1 MSSPYAKDVAHV
13 GHSYDVLMAGARP
26 GFESTSRDMLGAA
39 RREVG
44 PGNEF
49 DPAVAKLLG
58 YAQKPVDNDLE
69 SYFQQKYM
77 ADVNGRLAQRG
88 LIGQGVGEGLANDA
102 GRAYSAGRADTA
114 LQRILQATGGA
125 SSLRSGQAGRAA
137 TYTGAGLA
145 PYDTMSRMLSGEA
158 GSYTGAGALE
168 NQRSAINNN
177 KTGMLGGLS
186 GLGGSGSGS
195 PFGMVTGLMGSGA
208 RGGWNQLF
216 GGDSAGGGGGG
227 GGTADILRDVGGS
240 GGGEALD
247 VTGGYFVAGGGRI
260 PGRGDYDH
268 VPAVLT
274 PQEFVIRRPVAM
286 KARPALERL
295 NSGDFSGAA
304 RKLARIGSLA
314 R

>member
-26 GFESTSRDMLGAA
+26 GFENTSRDMLAAA
-39 RREVG
+39 RGQVG

-58 YAQKPVDNDLE
+58 YAQNPVDNDLE

-114 LQRILQATGGA
+114 LQRILAATGGA
-125 SSLRSGQAGRAA
+125 SATRSGQAGRAA
-137 TYTGAGLA
+137 TYTQAGLA

-158 GSYTGAGALE
+158 GAYTGAGALE

-177 KTGMLGGLS
+177 KTGMLGGLA

-195 PFGMVTGLMGSGA
+195 PFGMLTGLMGSGA

-216 GGDSAGGGGGG
+216 GNNQDLSDSAIAGV
-227 GGTADILRDVGGS
+227 RDAGLTTDTSYGPAV
-240 GGGEALD
+240 E
-247 VTGGYFVAGGGRI
+247 VTGGDFLAAGGQI

-274 PQEFVIRRPVAM
+274 PQEFVVRRPVAV

-295 NSGDFSGAA
+295 NSGDFRGAA